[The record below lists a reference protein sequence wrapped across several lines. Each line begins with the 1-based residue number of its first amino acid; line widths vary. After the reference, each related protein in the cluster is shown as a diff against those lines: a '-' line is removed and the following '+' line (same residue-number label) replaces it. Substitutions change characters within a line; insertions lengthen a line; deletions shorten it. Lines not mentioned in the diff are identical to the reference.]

1 MGSLTTSD
9 RNGGCLF
16 AADPQKTFDGQTIFW
31 APEALST
38 VLPVRGVVFSVF
50 SGRHHLDL
58 AKIAGGQ
65 FRRAPDGWHAV
76 VPLGGAIHRLWLHE
90 LPADDSLLAVE
101 LPLDANFDVRSR
113 AAHRFWLALEK
124 RPLGSPPLPLPGPA
138 ASAAHTGRSRARWM
152 VGGKQL
158 SRNSRGPVR
167 ETSRPR
173 SRLEISRSAQP
184 HHPSGP
190 NGPGPD
196 AWWLPRI
203 AAADGTERSRLSVL
217 CLGVSK
223 IDPLIFGIPLRGLA
237 SPL

>member
-38 VLPVRGVVFSVF
+38 VLPVRRVVFSVF

-76 VPLGGAIHRLWLHE
+76 VPLGGAIYRLWVHE

-113 AAHRFWLALEK
+113 AAHRLWLALEK
-124 RPLGSPPLPLPGPA
+124 RPLGSPPLPLPVQRRRRLILAVRALDGWLEGNSYREIA
-138 ASAAHTGRSRARWM
+138 EGLFGRRR
-152 VGGKQL
+152 VPD
-158 SRNSRGPVR
+158 RGWK
-167 ETSRPR
+167 S
-173 SRLEISRSAQP
+173 
-184 HHPSGP
+184 H
-190 NGPGPD
+190 D
-196 AWWLPRI
+196 
-203 AAADGTERSRLSVL
+203 
-217 CLGVSK
+217 
-223 IDPLIFGIPLRGLA
+223 LRGRTIRLVQTGLA
-237 SPL
+237 LMRGGYRALLGRGDRKR